1 MLTTGSLTLLL
12 LEAVGPGDVVRT
24 TRCRTRDG
32 ASTTSS
38 FDVRL
43 SAGVDGLDRGLV
55 SGWRKC
61 DTCRK
66 VRSTDDFDGDG
77 PTCTPC
83 RTSPVPVARTRT
95 TTVVRRQAPRP
106 APVPASEAGPRRPL
120 LGTVGSGDL
129 EVRERRARRA
139 AAEALTESHAQEFAL
154 LLRDARAAEGL
165 RPLGV
170 VSPLPDGEEQA

>member
-1 MLTTGSLTLLL
+1 M
-12 LEAVGPGDVVRT
+12 
-24 TRCRTRDG
+24 
-32 ASTTSS
+32 
-38 FDVRL
+38 
-43 SAGVDGLDRGLV
+43 

-66 VRSTDDFDGDG
+66 VRSTEDFDGDG

-83 RTSPVPVARTRT
+83 RTTPVPVVRTRAT
-95 TTVVRRQAPRP
+95 PVVRRQAPRP
-106 APVPASEAGPRRPL
+106 APVPATEAGPRRPL

-139 AAEALTESHAQEFAL
+139 AAEALAESHAQEFAL

-170 VSPLPDGEEQA
+170 VPPVRDAEDED